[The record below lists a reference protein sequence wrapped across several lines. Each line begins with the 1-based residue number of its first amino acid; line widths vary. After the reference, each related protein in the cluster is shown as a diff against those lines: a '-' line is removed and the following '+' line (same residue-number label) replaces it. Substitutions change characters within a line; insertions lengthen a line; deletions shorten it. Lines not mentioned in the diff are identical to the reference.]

1 MAFYY
6 GSGDSNNP
14 KDEPPGGFRE
24 TIALIW
30 VVFRVLAL
38 PVGALLG
45 VVFAFVL
52 LFWLF
57 SVTPYLG
64 LSAVALLVGALLAR
78 GIWEAK
84 HPPEI
89 R

>member
-1 MAFYY
+1 MGFYY
-6 GSGDSNNP
+6 GSGDSNSP

-24 TIALIW
+24 TITLIW

-45 VVFAFVL
+45 VVFGFFL

-64 LSAVALLVGALLAR
+64 LAAVALLVGALLAR

>member
-1 MAFYY
+1 MGFYY
-6 GSGDSNNP
+6 NSGSPPP
-14 KDEPPGGFRE
+14 KDDKSGGFRE
-24 TIALIW
+24 TLVIMW
-30 VVFRVLAL
+30 VVFRVLAM
-38 PVGALLG
+38 PVGVLLG
-45 VVFAFVL
+45 IVVGFFA

-57 SVTPYLG
+57 TVTPYLG
-64 LSAVALLVGALLAR
+64 VTVLGLGVVGLVAR